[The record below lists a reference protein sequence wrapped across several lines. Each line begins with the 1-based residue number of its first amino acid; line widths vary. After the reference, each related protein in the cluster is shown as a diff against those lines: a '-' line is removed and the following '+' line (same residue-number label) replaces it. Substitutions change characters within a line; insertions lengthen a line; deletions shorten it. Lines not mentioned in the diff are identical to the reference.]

1 MNSKLSEKWK
11 RPRVKGPITFSI
23 KRKRQER
30 SEIRRNVPELKE
42 MDEEE
47 EEEEVDENPFTDV
60 KEEKIVLDP
69 AIVFPYSNNGTRA
82 TTIKEESEQWE
93 SLFDPQYT
101 FGPFMNS
108 VMKPSTTDYYYK
120 GKWPLNQ
127 ADIMGMAPKQ
137 MKKTKQ
143 NSDDGESVSPTDES
157 YLFSMVPDPL
167 LPDLE
172 QLKLL
177 LTDMDDHDE
186 DTRSDGES
194 TAGSVRQIGFLPSSS
209 ISLHTRRAEEDAS
222 WEKRLNLLDTIQQ
235 AVFNEDLNGTR
246 ENPFQGSRAARI
258 QRSIRDKAERI
269 KKEAWVDVKN
279 DSRENMAE
287 EGTKEDKESKE
298 KDLKFLSRISGLLG
312 GYQEKAFDYEEEL
325 QECKQKNRYSFLYFA
340 LGFLFPPLWILGA
353 TYSPKAS
360 QQQTEASKDIDKKWK
375 KYSRNALFIF
385 LLITVVTVIIVV
397 IAEPAS
403 FGFRETMGDQVH
415 EDIVIFDGE
424 LVLEG

>member
-1 MNSKLSEKWK
+1 
-11 RPRVKGPITFSI
+11 
-23 KRKRQER
+23 
-30 SEIRRNVPELKE
+30 
-42 MDEEE
+42 
-47 EEEEVDENPFTDV
+47 
-60 KEEKIVLDP
+60 
-69 AIVFPYSNNGTRA
+69 
-82 TTIKEESEQWE
+82 
-93 SLFDPQYT
+93 
-101 FGPFMNS
+101 
-108 VMKPSTTDYYYK
+108 
-120 GKWPLNQ
+120 
-127 ADIMGMAPKQ
+127 MGMAPKQ
-137 MKKTKQ
+137 MKKTKH
-143 NSDDGESVSPTDES
+143 NSEDGESVSPTDES

-194 TAGSVRQIGFLPSSS
+194 TAGSVRQIGSLPGSS
-209 ISLHTRRAEEDAS
+209 ISLHTRRTEEDAS

-235 AVFNEDLNGTR
+235 TVFNEDLNGIR

-258 QRSIRDKAERI
+258 QRSIRDKAEKI
-269 KKEAWVDVKN
+269 KKEAWIDVKN

-287 EGTKEDKESKE
+287 ESTKKDKESKE

-312 GYQEKAFDYEEEL
+312 GYQEKAYAYEEEL

-385 LLITVVTVIIVV
+385 LLIIVVTVIVMV
-397 IAEPAS
+397 IAKPAS
-403 FGFRETMGDQVH
+403 FGFRKTMGDQVH